1 MPFLFLF
8 YLNQAAL
15 FYYLD
20 KTFYFKFVFI
30 SEKMRKEIEFLQGSF
45 ASYKTT
51 VHLDQDEKWKK
62 REHDMTMLMEENK
75 QTAMHELSKNTL
87 ILQL

>member
-1 MPFLFLF
+1 
-8 YLNQAAL
+8 
-15 FYYLD
+15 
-20 KTFYFKFVFI
+20 
-30 SEKMRKEIEFLQGSF
+30 MRKEIEFLQGSF

-75 QTAMHELSKNTL
+75 QAAVHELSEYIIIIVSIYK
-87 ILQL
+87 

>member
-1 MPFLFLF
+1 
-8 YLNQAAL
+8 
-15 FYYLD
+15 
-20 KTFYFKFVFI
+20 
-30 SEKMRKEIEFLQGSF
+30 MRKEIEFLQGSF

-75 QTAMHELSKNTL
+75 QAAVHDLSEYIIILVNML
-87 ILQL
+87 IKLWSISVRYR

>member
-1 MPFLFLF
+1 
-8 YLNQAAL
+8 
-15 FYYLD
+15 
-20 KTFYFKFVFI
+20 
-30 SEKMRKEIEFLQGSF
+30 MRKEIEFLQGSF

-75 QTAMHELSKNTL
+75 QTAVHELSEYIIVLVSIL
-87 ILQL
+87 IKLRYSSLRHR